1 MGVRLALT
9 LSLLLCG
16 ICRAAET
23 ITPLVTLRKEHPRL
37 LATAKTFSDI
47 PKRAKTDP
55 VYAKILAKV
64 LKDAEGDLIAPP
76 NKFEIPDGIRLLA
89 TSRAILAR
97 IERLGMAWQVTQDRR
112 FADRAWIELKSAAEF
127 PNWNPTHFLDAAEL
141 CRAFAIGYDW
151 MYDAW
156 TPDQRKI
163 LKKAIIEK
171 ALNPA
176 LDNYTNPK
184 NSRFVRATNNWN
196 QVCNSGIILGALA
209 VADEEPEL
217 SQKLIEGAFASL
229 PRSISLYKK
238 DGSWDEGYGYFH
250 YGAGYLVALIAG
262 LESATGSDQGLLK
275 QIPGVEH
282 MADFPCALEGPFG
295 RIFNYADC
303 GGVAKADS
311 MPEIGWL
318 ATRYPQ
324 PAAAGAQRRHAAER
338 PSPLDLLWLPT
349 DKPSSHLPT
358 RASYFTANAVS
369 TFRTAWNDPAAGF
382 VGFKAGDNKAS
393 HGHLD
398 IGSFIYDADGIR
410 WASDFGSDDY
420 NLKGYFGKER
430 WGYYRLRA
438 EGHNTLAIA
447 NQEGADQDPKAD
459 CQLVTCR
466 ETVGG
471 GVAIADITAALT
483 GLKEARRGLSLAADR
498 SLRIQDELTPGA
510 TATDLVWSL
519 HTEADIKIS
528 DDGRSA
534 TFSRAKGRLKVNL
547 LSPAGARLECVED
560 RTLPP
565 RLPREGENPNTGR
578 RKLIIRLHVD
588 KPTTVVVD
596 LVPGSSK
603 STQQPPKA
611 LSTW

>member
-1 MGVRLALT
+1 MRRLIVCYVCLCALVHA
-9 LSLLLCG
+9 G
-16 ICRAAET
+16 EAEND
-23 ITPLVTLRKEHPRL
+23 PLRNLKAVHPRL
-37 LATAKTFSDI
+37 IGDTEAFAAI
-47 PKRAKTDP
+47 PVRAKADP
-55 VYAKILAKV
+55 VYAGILRGV
-64 LKDAEGDLIAPP
+64 LANAEKDLAAPVS
-76 NKFEIPDGIRLLA
+76 KYLLADGKRLLPI
-89 TSRAILAR
+89 SRAILYR
-97 IERLGMAWQVTQDRR
+97 TERLGMAWRVTKDRR
-112 FADRAWIELKSAAEF
+112 FADRAWAELKAAAEF
-127 PNWNPTHFLDAAEL
+127 PDWNPKHFLDTAEL
-141 CRAFAIGYDW
+141 CRAFGIGYDW
-151 MYDAW
+151 LYDAW
-156 TPDQRKI
+156 TPEQRAF
-163 LKKAIIEK
+163 LST
-171 ALNPA
+171 ALVKQGLSATLSTYEGKGPG
-176 LDNYTNPK
+176 YFQK
-184 NSRFVRATNNWN
+184 ATNNWN
-196 QVCNSGIILGALA
+196 QVCNAGVALGALA
-209 VADEEPEL
+209 IADEEPEL
-217 SQKLIEGAFASL
+217 ARKIIRGALASL
-229 PRSISLYKK
+229 PISTKLYAD

-250 YGAGYLVALIAG
+250 YGAGYLIALIAG
-262 LESATGSDQGLLK
+262 LESATGADHGLGAIKGL
-275 QIPGVEH
+275 PH

-295 RIFNYADC
+295 HIFNYADC

-324 PAAAGAQRRHAAER
+324 PAAAALQRRHAADR
-338 PSPLDLLWLPT
+338 PEPLDLLWLPT
-349 DKPSSHLPT
+349 DKPSSRLPP
-358 RASYFTANAVS
+358 RVSYFTANEVS

-430 WGYYRLRA
+430 WDYYRLRA
-438 EGHNTLAIA
+438 EGHNTLALA

-459 CQLVTCR
+459 CQLVTYR
-466 ETVGG
+466 ETAGG
-471 GVAIADITAALT
+471 GLAIADMTAALT
-483 GLKEARRGLSLAADR
+483 GLKQARRGLSLAGDR
-498 SLRIQDELTPGA
+498 SLRVQDELTPST

-547 LSPAGARLECVED
+547 LSPVGARLECVED
-560 RTLPP
+560 CTLPP

-588 KPTTVVVD
+588 KPTTVVAD
-596 LVPGSSK
+596 LVPASSK
-603 STQQPPKA
+603 SAQQPPKA